1 MTFFKVWGWVY
12 LAACI
17 VSAVSICVRAF
28 ISDEGTERAAAALV
42 FPLACWLRMND
53 GESLQRTEAGDDV
66 EVPQD
71 FSRLHQAVM
80 DASTT
85 LALIYH
91 DAAQSIVEAF
101 KSCTNDGHRRG

>member
-1 MTFFKVWGWVY
+1 MWGWVY

-17 VSAVSICVRAF
+17 VSAVSIFVRAF
-28 ISDEGTERAAAALV
+28 IGGACVSPGL
-42 FPLACWLRMND
+42 LAQND

>member
-1 MTFFKVWGWVY
+1 MG
-12 LAACI
+12 
-17 VSAVSICVRAF
+17 S
-28 ISDEGTERAAAALV
+28 
-42 FPLACWLRMND
+42 WLRMMAKAFK
-53 GESLQRTEAGDDV
+53 GLKRGDDV

-101 KSCTNDGHRRG
+101 KSRTNDGHRRG